1 MKETIEVGDV
11 SAEPGELQAGS
22 IDGVELTTGDSIDI
36 PVLVANGAE
45 DGPTALLFSTQHG
58 KELQGTEVVHKLM
71 REELSPDDIRGAVI
85 GIPVANPLAF
95 MHATYRTWTDNRDLG
110 YVSVENPKG
119 NTTQRLA
126 NAVWTEAWSQAD
138 LVLNFHCNDH
148 PDSLYFQIIEPTAET
163 EADLER
169 AARAFGVTT
178 IRKDDLVESGPSP
191 VGADRVPTLSN
202 KGAAAGIPELMV
214 EFIDGR
220 YLDETSRRVGVDG
233 TLDVLKEFDVLDGD
247 PNEGPQEDIAL
258 VPCKY
263 TGGTGVNRAYGML
276 RNDRGGLLYPTQPTG
291 EFVEAGETVAEVVNL
306 HGEKVERVEMPVDG
320 YLWAYAGAQQFAT
333 SGGMQTIES
342 GGKVVYAFTHEVDPD
357 ST

>member
-1 MKETIEVGDV
+1 MTEPIEVGDV
-11 SAEPGELQAGS
+11 SAQPGELDTGY

-36 PVLVANGAE
+36 PVVVMNGIE

-58 KELQGTEVVHKLM
+58 KELQGTEVVHRVLHD
-71 REELSPDDIRGAVI
+71 ELSPEEVHGAVV

-95 MHATYRTWTDNRDLG
+95 MHATYRSWIDNRDVG
-110 YVSVENPKG
+110 YVSVENPDG
-119 NTTQRLA
+119 NTTERLA
-126 NAVWTEAWSQAD
+126 NAIWTEAWNEAD

-148 PDSLYFQIIEPTAET
+148 PDSLYFQIIEPTEET
-163 EADLER
+163 EADVER

-202 KGAAAGIPELMV
+202 TGAAEGIPELMV

-220 YLDETSRRVGVDG
+220 YLDSKSRRVGVDG
-233 TLDVLKEFDVLDGD
+233 TLDVLKEFDILAGD
-247 PNEGPQEDIAL
+247 PTDGPQDDISL

-263 TGGTGVNRAYGML
+263 TGGTGLNRAHGMV
-276 RNDRGGLLYPTQPTG
+276 RNDHGGVLYPRQPTG
-291 EFVEAGETVAEVVNL
+291 EFIEAGEVVADVVNL
-306 HGEKVERVEMPVDG
+306 HGERIEQVEMPVDG
-320 YLWAYAGAQQFAT
+320 YLWAYAGSQQFAT

-342 GGKVVYAFTHEVDPD
+342 GGKVVYAFTHEE
-357 ST
+357 SE